1 MKNLRVWPQSLVGQ
15 IIALV
20 AIALFVAQA
29 INFGLLL
36 RERNRVE
43 LTGQTAPV
51 VYRVINALDVRSD
64 RWPGRANPMA
74 DRADRAGRDQD
85 HARDQDRDRDD
96 RRPDRPNVEFSTTRP
111 VLEGRPRP
119 DVEARAAAMFDDIG
133 LSVRSVVA
141 AEDSRVMP
149 VRRWEQIRSRAT
161 GEVPRD
167 RRVGRLRLAVEYEA
181 GKWVTTEARIGN
193 RPQRFGGWL
202 IGQTLILYV
211 IVLLP
216 LLWIGSRLARPLKQL
231 TGSAQQFAR
240 TGLADAVDERG
251 PGDVRDLTMAFNA
264 MRARIIA
271 MLDEKDRMLGAIGHD
286 LRTPLASL
294 RVRTESVED
303 DVERG
308 RMSETIDEMNR
319 MLEDI
324 LSLARAGRSTE
335 SVQKVDLAA
344 LADAVVED
352 FIELGSPVDLAD
364 SDRAVAFARPQQ
376 IRRALRN
383 LIENAIVYGDRAHV
397 SVVHGD
403 GAIRITVADEGPG
416 IAEDRMGEMLE
427 PFTRLEG
434 SRNRETGGAGLGLAL
449 VRAIMAEHQGELRL
463 ENRPEGGLAAS
474 LVLPA

>member
-1 MKNLRVWPQSLVGQ
+1 MRRLRLWPQGLVGQ

-36 RERNRVE
+36 RERNRLE
-43 LTGQTAPV
+43 LTSQTAPV
-51 VYRVINALDVRSD
+51 VYRIINALDVRPD
-64 RWPGRANPMA
+64 RG
-74 DRADRAGRDQD
+74 AGREDG
-85 HARDQDRDRDD
+85 RDRGERGDRRDD
-96 RRPDRPNVEFSTTRP
+96 RRDDRRVQFLTQKPT
-111 VLEGRPRP
+111 LEGKARP
-119 DVEARAAAMFDDIG
+119 DVERRATAMFEDIG
-133 LSVRSVVA
+133 IDVHAIA
-141 AEDSRVMP
+141 ATEDSRLMP
-149 VRRWEQIRSRAT
+149 VGRWERIRSRAT
-161 GEVPRD
+161 GETPRD
-167 RRVGRLRLAVEYEA
+167 HRVALLRLAVEYEP
-181 GKWVTTEARIGN
+181 GKWVLAETRVGS
-193 RPQRFGGWL
+193 RPPRFGGWL

-211 IVLLP
+211 IVLAP
-216 LLWIGSRLARPLKQL
+216 LLWVGRRLARPLRQL

-240 TGLADAVDERG
+240 TGAADPVDERG

-264 MRARIIA
+264 MRARIVA

-303 DVERG
+303 EGERA

-335 SVQKVDLAA
+335 NAQKVDLSS
-344 LADAVVED
+344 LADAVVDD
-352 FIELGSPVDLAD
+352 FIELGSPVDLID
-364 SDRAVAFARPQQ
+364 SDRAVAFVRPQQ

-383 LIENAIVYGDRAHV
+383 LIENAVVYGDRAHV
-397 SVVHGD
+397 SVVQEG
-403 GAIRITVADEGPG
+403 GMIRICVADEGPG
-416 IAEDRMGEMLE
+416 IAEDRMAEMLE

-449 VRAIMAEHQGELRL
+449 VRAIMAENQGELRL
-463 ENRPEGGLAAS
+463 ANRPEGGLEAS

>member
-1 MKNLRVWPQSLVGQ
+1 MKRLRLWPQSLVGQ
-15 IIALV
+15 IILLV
-20 AIALFVAQA
+20 AIGLFVAQA

-36 RERNRVE
+36 RERSRLA
-43 LTGQTAPV
+43 LTGQTAPA
-51 VYRVINALDVRSD
+51 VYRIINALD
-64 RWPGRANPMA
+64 A
-74 DRADRAGRDQD
+74 RADRWSGQGEARPQGRNR
-85 HARDQDRDRDD
+85 RDWRAVRF
-96 RRPDRPNVEFSTTRP
+96 VEGRP
-111 VLEGRPRP
+111 VLPGNPRP
-119 DVEARAAAMFDDIG
+119 DIERRAADMFADIGVTVRSLAAAEEARPTPM
-133 LSVRSVVA
+133 
-141 AEDSRVMP
+141 
-149 VRRWEQIRSRAT
+149 RRWDRIRARAN
-161 GEVPRD
+161 GEPPEARPAT
-167 RRVGRLRLAVEYEA
+167 RLTLAVEYEP
-181 GKWVTTEARIGN
+181 GRWVVAQARGGD
-193 RPQRFGGWL
+193 RSPRFLPWL
-202 IGQTLILYV
+202 IGQTLILYI
-211 IVLLP
+211 IVLAP
-216 LLWIGSRLARPLKQL
+216 LVWIGRRMARPMRQL

-240 TGLADAVDERG
+240 TGAADPVDERG

-294 RVRTESVED
+294 RVRAESVED
-303 DVERG
+303 EGERA
-308 RMSETIDEMNR
+308 RMSQTIDEMNR

-335 SVQKVDLAA
+335 SAQKVDLAS

-364 SDRAVAFARPQQ
+364 SDRAVAFVRPQQ

-397 SVVHGD
+397 SVSREG
-403 GAIRITVADEGPG
+403 GTIRIAVADDGPG
-416 IAEDRMGEMLE
+416 IAQDRMAEMLE

-463 ENRPEGGLAAS
+463 ANRPQGGLEAS
-474 LVLPA
+474 LILPA

>member
-1 MKNLRVWPQSLVGQ
+1 MTIRRLWPQSLVGQ
-15 IIALV
+15 VILLV
-20 AIALFVAQA
+20 AFALFVAQA

-36 RERNRVE
+36 RERNR
-43 LTGQTAPV
+43 LTLTSQTAPLA
-51 VYRVINALDVRSD
+51 YRVINALDARPD
-64 RWPGRANPMA
+64 RWPGADNPRAASP
-74 DRADRAGRDQD
+74 RADRQDQ
-85 HARDQDRDRDD
+85 RQ
-96 RRPDRPNVEFSTTRP
+96 RRNVDFLSSQP
-111 VLEGRPRP
+111 VLDGKPRP
-119 DVEARAAAMFDDIG
+119 DVAARARALFDDIG
-133 LSVRSVVA
+133 LSVRTIVA

-149 VRRWEQIRSRAT
+149 LRRWERLRSRT
-161 GEVPRD
+161 SGEAPGD
-167 RRVGRLRLAVEYEA
+167 RRVGRLRLAVEYET
-181 GKWVTTEARIGN
+181 GKWVLAEARIGN
-193 RPQRFGGWL
+193 RPPRFGGWL
-202 IGQTLILYV
+202 VGQTLILYI
-211 IVLLP
+211 IVLAP
-216 LLWIGSRLARPLKQL
+216 LLWIGRRMARPLRQL

-240 TGLADAVDERG
+240 TGAADPVDERG
-251 PGDVRDLTMAFNA
+251 PGDVRELTMAFNA

-303 DVERG
+303 DAERA

-324 LSLARAGRSTE
+324 LSLARAGRSAE
-335 SVQKVDLAA
+335 SPQKVDLAA

-352 FIELGSPVDLAD
+352 FVELGSPVTLAD
-364 SDRAVAFARPQQ
+364 SDRAVALVRPQQ

-397 SVVHGD
+397 SVFQEAGQV
-403 GAIRITVADEGPG
+403 RIVVADEGPG
-416 IAEDRMGEMLE
+416 IAQDRMAEMLE

-449 VRAIMAEHQGELRL
+449 VRAIMTEHHGDLRL
-463 ENRPEGGLAAS
+463 ANRPEGGLEAS

>member
-1 MKNLRVWPQSLVGQ
+1 MKISRLWPQSLVGQ

-20 AIALFVAQA
+20 AIALFVAQS
-29 INFGLLL
+29 INFILLL

-51 VYRVINALDVRSD
+51 VYRVINALDTRAD
-64 RWPGRANPMA
+64 RWPGRPNPMA
-74 DRADRAGRDQD
+74 PNPIAPDSMR
-85 HARDQDRDRDD
+85 DRDRDD
-96 RRPDRPNVEFSTTRP
+96 RRNVEFSTTRP
-111 VLEGRPRP
+111 VLEGKARP
-119 DVEARAAAMFDDIG
+119 DVQARAEAMFDDIG

-149 VRRWEQIRSRAT
+149 VRRWERIRSRAT
-161 GEVPRD
+161 GETPRD
-167 RRVGRLRLAVEYEA
+167 RRVARLRLAVEYEP
-181 GKWVTTEARIGN
+181 GKWVTAEARAGS

-202 IGQTLILYV
+202 VGQTLILYV

-216 LLWIGSRLARPLKQL
+216 LLWVGGRLARPLKQL

-240 TGLADAVDERG
+240 TGLANAVDERG

-303 DVERG
+303 DAERA

-335 SVQKVDLAA
+335 AAQKVDLGT

-352 FIELGSPVDLAD
+352 FIELGSPVDMAD
-364 SDRAVAFARPQQ
+364 SDRAVAFVRPQQ

-397 SVVHGD
+397 SIIHED
-403 GAIRITVADEGPG
+403 GAIRIAVADEGPG
-416 IAEDRMGEMLE
+416 IAEDRMAEMLE

-449 VRAIMAEHQGELRL
+449 VRAIVAEHQGELRL
-463 ENRPEGGLAAS
+463 ENRPEGGLKAS

>member
-1 MKNLRVWPQSLVGQ
+1 MKRLRLWPQSLVGQ

-20 AIALFVAQA
+20 AIALFVAQS
-29 INFGLLL
+29 INFVLLL
-36 RERNRVE
+36 QERNRVQ
-43 LTGQTAPV
+43 LTSQTAPAV
-51 VYRVINALDVRSD
+51 FRIINALDNR
-64 RWPGRANPMA
+64 P
-74 DRADRAGRDQD
+74 
-85 HARDQDRDRDD
+85 D
-96 RRPDRPNVEFSTTRP
+96 RRPDRPNRPDRGDRDRDGPRAVRFSTTRP
-111 VLEGRPRP
+111 VLAGKPRP
-119 DVEARAAAMFDDIG
+119 DIEKRAETMLSDIG
-133 LSVRSVVA
+133 VSVRSIVA
-141 AEDSRVMP
+141 MEDSRVMP
-149 VRRWEQIRSRAT
+149 LRRWERIRMRTTGDSPRGPRA
-161 GEVPRD
+161 
-167 RRVGRLRLAVEYEA
+167 GRLMLAVEYDA
-181 GKWVTTEARIGN
+181 GKWVTAEARSGD
-193 RPQRFGGWL
+193 PPARFGGWL
-202 IGQTLILYV
+202 MGQTLILYV

-216 LLWIGSRLARPLKQL
+216 LLWIGTRLARPLKQL

-240 TGLADAVDERG
+240 TGAADAVDERG

-271 MLDEKDRMLGAIGHD
+271 MLNEKDRMLGAIGHD

-303 DVERG
+303 DAERA
-308 RMSETIDEMNR
+308 RMAETIDEMNR

-324 LSLARAGRSTE
+324 LSLARAGRSTQDA
-335 SVQKVDLAA
+335 QKVDLAA

-364 SDRAVAFARPQQ
+364 ADRAVAFVRPQQ

-383 LIENAIVYGDRAHV
+383 LIENAIVYGERAHV
-397 SVVHGD
+397 SVSRD
-403 GAIRITVADEGPG
+403 NGAIHIAVADDGPG
-416 IAEDRMGEMLE
+416 IADDRMDEMLE

-463 ENRPEGGLAAS
+463 ENRAEGGLKAS

>member
-1 MKNLRVWPQSLVGQ
+1 MKGVRLWPQSLVGQ
-15 IIALV
+15 IILIV

-36 RERNRVE
+36 RERNRVD
-43 LTGQTAPV
+43 LTGQTAPL
-51 VYRVINALDVRSD
+51 VYRVINALDGRGDHGMEHGD
-64 RWPGRANPMA
+64 RPGE
-74 DRADRAGRDQD
+74 
-85 HARDQDRDRDD
+85 RDD
-96 RRPDRPNVEFSTTRP
+96 RRAIYFSTTRP
-111 VLEGRPRP
+111 VLDGRARP
-119 DVEARAAAMFDDIG
+119 DVQARAEAMFADIG
-133 LSVRSVVA
+133 LTVRSVA
-141 AEDSRVMP
+141 AVEDSRVMP
-149 VRRWEQIRSRAT
+149 ARRWEQIRHRAT
-161 GEVPRD
+161 GEAPGD
-167 RRVGRLRLAVEYEA
+167 RRVGRLRLAVEYEP
-181 GKWVTTEARIGN
+181 GKWVTSEARIGS
-193 RPQRFGGWL
+193 RPARFGGWL
-202 IGQTLILYV
+202 IGQTLILYA

-216 LLWIGSRLARPLKQL
+216 LLWVGRRLARPLKQL

-240 TGLADAVDERG
+240 TGAADPVDERG

-294 RVRTESVED
+294 RVRAESVED
-303 DVERG
+303 EGERT
-308 RMSETIDEMNR
+308 RMSDTIDEMNR

-335 SVQKVDLAA
+335 AAQKVDLAA

-364 SDRAVAFARPQQ
+364 SERAVAFVRPQQ

-397 SVVHGD
+397 SVVREAGM
-403 GAIRITVADEGPG
+403 IRIAVADDGPG
-416 IAEDRMGEMLE
+416 IAEERMAEMLE

-463 ENRPEGGLAAS
+463 ANRPQGGLEAS
-474 LVLPA
+474 LVLPG

>member
-1 MKNLRVWPQSLVGQ
+1 MKKWRLWPQSLVGQ
-15 IIALV
+15 IILLV

-36 RERNRVE
+36 RERNQVE
-43 LTGQTAPV
+43 LTGQTAPL
-51 VYRVINALDVRSD
+51 VYRVINALDTRGD
-64 RWPGRANPMA
+64 RWAALPERQGNQGH
-74 DRADRAGRDQD
+74 DRG
-85 HARDQDRDRDD
+85 D
-96 RRPDRPNVEFSTTRP
+96 RRNVEFSTTRP
-111 VLEGRPRP
+111 VLDGKVRP
-119 DVEARAAAMFDDIG
+119 DVKARAEGMFDDIG
-133 LSVRSVVA
+133 LAVHSVVA

-149 VRRWEQIRSRAT
+149 LRRWERIRNRAT
-161 GEVPRD
+161 GEGLRD
-167 RRVGRLRLAVEYEA
+167 RRVGRLRLAVEYEP

-193 RPQRFGGWL
+193 RPPRFGGWL
-202 IGQTLILYV
+202 IGQTLILYI

-216 LLWIGSRLARPLKQL
+216 LLWVGRRLARPLKHL
-231 TGSAQQFAR
+231 TGSAQHFAR
-240 TGLADAVDERG
+240 TGAADAVDERG
-251 PGDVRDLTMAFNA
+251 PGDVRNLTMAFNA

-294 RVRTESVED
+294 RVRAESVED
-303 DVERG
+303 EGERA

-335 SVQKVDLAA
+335 HPQKVDLSA

-352 FIELGSPVDLAD
+352 FIELGAAVEMAD
-364 SDRAVAFARPQQ
+364 SARAVALVRPQQ

-383 LIENAIVYGDRAHV
+383 LIENAIVYGDRAYV
-397 SVVHGD
+397 SVRQEG
-403 GAIRITVADEGPG
+403 GMIRIAVADEGPG
-416 IAEDRMGEMLE
+416 IAEDRMAEMLE

-449 VRAIMAEHQGELRL
+449 VRAIMTEHQGELRL
-463 ENRPEGGLAAS
+463 ANRPEGGLEAS
-474 LVLPA
+474 LMLPG